1 MNTIQNQFSIG
12 LDGNYSAGESLRV
25 SSIFSSAFR
34 KSEGASLIR
43 GR

>member
-1 MNTIQNQFSIG
+1 MNTTKNQFSIG
-12 LDGNYSAGESLRV
+12 LDGFYCVFENLAKMPV
-25 SSIFSSAFR
+25 AVIR